1 MKSKYK
7 KGEQV
12 TCGDRINCTVID
24 IAYKEHM
31 DEHEYLIWWNEE
43 FATVLERDLKA
54 HVEKEE
60 N

>member
-1 MKSKYK
+1 MSKFK

-54 HVEKEE
+54 HG
-60 N
+60 